1 MKLCLPVSLHGA
13 EGMLI
18 QLSLD
23 SVECTGASSVRRMAG
38 SIYCR
43 IRSLF
48 RAKSIELICN
58 AYIAQGR
65 VEKAIRHFAFVV
77 VTHGEQTKYHKP
89 NERQE
94 KWMYTFPCL
103 EDFSLFTARRTGQS
117 KREWFF
123 AFFFPPCFDQICLLP
138 KESQVQTTTDAF
150 ASGVGCGLQ
159 IADFTWSLGWGVR
172 RVRFTRVVWR
182 LRCELG
188 STSTVLM
195 RAQQRFNLSYENI
208 CTRLAAT
215 DVIELKSGWQSHVEP
230 RA

>member
-23 SVECTGASSVRRMAG
+23 SVECTGASSVRRMAS

-123 AFFFPPCFDQICLLP
+123 AFFFFHLVLTKFVCCQKSLKCKQRLTHSPRVWAVVCRL
-138 KESQVQTTTDAF
+138 QTLH
-150 ASGVGCGLQ
+150 GV
-159 IADFTWSLGWGVR
+159 
-172 RVRFTRVVWR
+172 
-182 LRCELG
+182 
-188 STSTVLM
+188 
-195 RAQQRFNLSYENI
+195 
-208 CTRLAAT
+208 
-215 DVIELKSGWQSHVEP
+215 
-230 RA
+230 